1 MFMLLLAL
9 LDILAA
15 AAMITFSFGYPFP
28 HLQASIA
35 LFLVIKAIVFL
46 KSGLSIIDLLCG
58 LAMLLLLWI
67 QIPVLPII
75 IAVYLGL
82 KGLYSLA

>member
-15 AAMITFSFGYPFP
+15 AAMTTYSFGHPCP
-28 HLQASIA
+28 HLQASAA
-35 LFLVIKAIVFL
+35 LLLVIKAVVFL

-58 LAMLLLLWI
+58 LTMILLLWI
-67 QIPVLPII
+67 QIPLLPII